1 MNSVVLY
8 TSHFGNTRMIAE
20 AIGSG
25 LRTQGAVRLVA
36 IEDAPARLL
45 AGTDLVLIGGP
56 TEQHGMT
63 APLIQFFARLEPGS
77 LAGVPAVAF
86 DTRLR
91 WPRWLS
97 GSAATAIE
105 AHLREMDARVVA
117 PAQSFYIKGIMGTGG
132 RNTAEL
138 DAGEVERAE
147 AWAASLADS
156 LRASAS
162 LAAQTTSR

>member
-97 GSAATAIE
+97 GSAGASI
-105 AHLREMDARVVA
+105 AHKLRAAGAQLIA
-117 PAQSFYIKGIMGTGG
+117 PEESFFITGAMGTGG
-132 RNTAEL
+132 RDTAEL
-138 DAGEVERAE
+138 DGGELERAAE
-147 AWAASLADS
+147 WAVSLGES
-156 LRASAS
+156 MRARE
-162 LAAQTTSR
+162 LAAAR